1 MTGTRSD
8 VMQVRPTDT
17 SDDGVPDGDFAA
29 FYRRELDGQVRR
41 ASMLL
46 GSNEAGNDVV
56 HDAFTRMYERWDRI
70 DDPGPYLNR
79 AVLNACRDIGR
90 RRVVAADADLRLRAS
105 ATPEPDDVMFDVLD
119 HLPFNQRAAVILRY
133 YGRWTENEIA
143 EALDCRPGSIG
154 PWIRS
159 ALDSMRKELS

>member
-1 MTGTRSD
+1 
-8 VMQVRPTDT
+8 MQVRAEL
-17 SDDGVPDGDFAA
+17 SEDDSASEGGFAA

-46 GSNEAGNDVV
+46 GSDEAGNDVV
-56 HDAFTRMYERWDRI
+56 HDAFTRMFERWDRI

-90 RRVVAADADLRLRAS
+90 RRVVAADADLRIRAS

-119 HLPFNQRAAVILRY
+119 HLPFNQRAAVILRF
-133 YGRWTENEIA
+133 YGRMTENEIA
-143 EALDCRPGSIG
+143 EALACRPGSVG
-154 PWIRS
+154 PWIRK
-159 ALDSMRKELS
+159 ALDTMRKELS